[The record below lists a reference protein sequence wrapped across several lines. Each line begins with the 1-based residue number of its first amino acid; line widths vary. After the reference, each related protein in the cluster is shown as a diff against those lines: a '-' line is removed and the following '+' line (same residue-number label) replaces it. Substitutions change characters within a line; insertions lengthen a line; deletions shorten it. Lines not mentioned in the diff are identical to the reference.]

1 MAISWYLKAV
11 ENDFN
16 YFDPMIGLSSAH
28 AALGNLEEDLKWVIR
43 YYKKRD
49 LFPLVNQLWAS
60 WAYAYSF
67 EPPEE
72 GFKYLKQLQQI
83 DDQNPGAAYILGIT
97 SKELGLYDKAIPEFE
112 KSLMIYH
119 KWGKSFLK
127 DNPNYSNLGACYHFT
142 GQFKNEI
149 TSKFN

>member
-1 MAISWYLKAV
+1 MQ
-11 ENDFN
+11 
-16 YFDPMIGLSSAH
+16 
-28 AALGNLEEDLKWVIR
+28 WVIK

-60 WAYAYSF
+60 WAYAFSF

-97 SKELGLYDKAIPEFE
+97 YKGSGQYDKAIPEFE
-112 KSLMIYH
+112 KSLKIYH

-142 GQFKNEI
+142 GQFKKEKRLVRECEKYNHNDHYMIATENI
-149 TSKFN
+149 SCIGK